1 MGYALSQLIIVGL
14 IEERERCIIV
24 DFFFHEC
31 FIVRNIVCLSISFKH
46 IDKQWD
52 NIAIYDC

>member
-24 DFFFHEC
+24 YFFFMNASLKE
-31 FIVRNIVCLSISFKH
+31 IKSV
-46 IDKQWD
+46 
-52 NIAIYDC
+52 